1 MSVLLSLEMDFKKDY
16 INYLLYSVGRGY
28 SNQVPEQARVKKILH
43 RILTSDDLVRAVY
56 LIGKTAGLETLFK
69 YLLYISDKIDKSQ
82 ISMANLRDNF
92 DYDAANLQKICEQ
105 IQKYRSPEIAGEMVS
120 GETAEVSSPGGDSDM
135 DGGAEPEIPEIPE
148 VGGKEK
154 GEIEEAEQEVS
165 GSQIE
170 DEEGD
175 EKEEEEYSGSE
186 ESGLTLIDTGAA
198 EEASA
203 EVFELTPEVEGGEDV
218 IEDSGDAGGQEL
230 ETIEETAETTP
241 LPSSSGESLREK
253 EESEAESS
261 PPAGMDSPAPSSPQA
276 LRSEKGESEE
286 PEIEIEI
293 RTPDQRREVMQEEP
307 PTNEKYFEFETK
319 FHEEVKIL
327 EKLFLHIYNEAKAE
341 QITKLS
347 GRLRKSFKQAIE
359 ITDELSNLTR
369 ELSFDLTADIFLTI
383 NLFFKKALGVPAVV
397 TPERLQLLNSALVL
411 VRNLIKGDN
420 YLNYT
425 AIVDKIEQLKNEML
439 RAKQRPAEKEQKTET
454 QKEFVRKT
462 SYGGNEVQEQ
472 QSRVESHQR
481 LSASERTWFTMR
493 WMVKDFEKVFHSLN
507 YLTGEYSKFDALER
521 CDELNNYL
529 RLIARHAHSVKADDI
544 CRLAEVAYVF
554 LKYVKD
560 YRMDLLE
567 PEVQQVVK
575 YVIFGFKMLLM
586 NRKPEDFEVL
596 VEYLNNPVKIFT
608 DS

>member
-1 MSVLLSLEMDFKKDY
+1 MNFKKDY
-16 INYLLYSVGRGY
+16 INYLLHSVGEGY
-28 SNQVPEQARVKKILH
+28 SFQDPGQARVKKILN
-43 RILTSDDLVRAVY
+43 RIMASDDLVRAVY

-82 ISMANLRDNF
+82 ISIANLRDNF

-105 IQKYRSPEIAGEMVS
+105 IRNYRSPEIAGEMVS
-120 GETAEVSSPGGDSDM
+120 GGIAEVSSPGGDSDI
-135 DGGAEPEIPEIPE
+135 DGGAEPEIREIPDVGGMEAEPEIPEIPDA
-148 VGGKEK
+148 GGKEEE
-154 GEIEEAEQEVS
+154 EIEDAEQEVS
-165 GSQIE
+165 GYQAE
-170 DEEGD
+170 NEVGD

-186 ESGLTLIDTGAA
+186 ESGLTLIDTGAV

-203 EVFELTPEVEGGEDV
+203 EVFELTPEIEGSEDV
-218 IEDSGDAGGQEL
+218 MEDSSGAGEQEL
-230 ETIEETAETTP
+230 ETIEETAETSP
-241 LPSSSGESLREK
+241 AAG
-253 EESEAESS
+253 AES
-261 PPAGMDSPAPSSPQA
+261 PPEHSG
-276 LRSEKGESEE
+276 SEKVESEE

-347 GRLRKSFKQAIE
+347 ERLRKSFKQAIE

-420 YLNYT
+420 YLNYN
-425 AIVDKIEQLKNEML
+425 AIVDRIEQLKNEML
-439 RAKQRPAEKEQKTET
+439 RAKQRPGEKVEKTERQT
-454 QKEFVRKT
+454 EFVRK
-462 SYGGNEVQEQ
+462 QEQ
-472 QSRVESHQR
+472 QSRVGSHQR
-481 LSASERTWFTMR
+481 LSASERAWFTMR
-493 WMVKDFEKVFHSLN
+493 WMVKDFEKVFHSLSH
-507 YLTGEYSKFDALER
+507 LTGEYSKFDALER
-521 CDELNNYL
+521 CDQLNNYL
-529 RLIARHAHSVKADDI
+529 RLIARHAHSVKAADI

-560 YRMDLLE
+560 YRMDILE